1 MIFTPARG
9 KAFSGTE
16 NGFVAYKTHL
26 AIFYKF
32 LTFGKTSKLALLS
45 LNRNFLTKIEI
56 RHGRIGVS
64 VERQA
69 QPLTSPVLHLCPLRL
84 VTPLQSNGDLECCKI
99 GGWWT
104 NRDSTGQIGTHLKTS
119 VFSPFIC
126 RRFQD

>member
-1 MIFTPARG
+1 MIFIPARG

-32 LTFGKTSKLALLS
+32 LPFGKTSKLALLS

-64 VERQA
+64 VER
-69 QPLTSPVLHLCPLRL
+69 
-84 VTPLQSNGDLECCKI
+84 
-99 GGWWT
+99 
-104 NRDSTGQIGTHLKTS
+104 
-119 VFSPFIC
+119 
-126 RRFQD
+126 

>member
-32 LTFGKTSKLALLS
+32 LTLGKTSKLALLS

-64 VERQA
+64 VE
-69 QPLTSPVLHLCPLRL
+69 
-84 VTPLQSNGDLECCKI
+84 
-99 GGWWT
+99 W
-104 NRDSTGQIGTHLKTS
+104 
-119 VFSPFIC
+119 
-126 RRFQD
+126 